1 MLISKSSSAKDSIEN
16 WYKHISKTK
25 SPRKLTRILLSDR
38 PFKDKANLLVA
49 LPVSATEQNTDM
61 RWLESKFEDTGH
73 AQLAQIV
80 RWRLFWYL
88 SEDQRKRILKW
99 SHKSV
104 VADIQRRAGL
114 SSERYIFK
122 RNSELYIK
130 HRHFPTPKT
139 TMWLWKGPTP
149 HIIKNF
155 DNWKISYGIFPDG
168 AENWRQTCLLVVFK
182 GPLGHT
188 ERIQTGISAH
198 GYAKIML
205 DVVAVVDE
213 IVDAAKSPEQEQ
225 HYYYYHH
232 YHHHHYYYYYTSQMG
247 SRPLHQ
253 CLLWLLH

>member
-1 MLISKSSSAKDSIEN
+1 MLISKSPSAKDSIED

-38 PFKDKANLLVA
+38 PFKDKTNLLVA

-73 AQLAQIV
+73 AQLAQI
-80 RWRLFWYL
+80 
-88 SEDQRKRILKW
+88 
-99 SHKSV
+99 
-104 VADIQRRAGL
+104 
-114 SSERYIFK
+114 
-122 RNSELYIK
+122 
-130 HRHFPTPKT
+130 
-139 TMWLWKGPTP
+139 
-149 HIIKNF
+149 
-155 DNWKISYGIFPDG
+155 ISYGIFPDG

-213 IVDAAKSPEQEQ
+213 IVDAAKSPTRNNTTTTTTTTIC
-225 HYYYYHH
+225 HKWDRGHC
-232 YHHHHYYYYYTSQMG
+232 TSACCG
-247 SRPLHQ
+247 CYIRSRGRDGRDAKKQTDMEDFPFDIAAYKSLYSKRVYPLAIPVHT
-253 CLLWLLH
+253 